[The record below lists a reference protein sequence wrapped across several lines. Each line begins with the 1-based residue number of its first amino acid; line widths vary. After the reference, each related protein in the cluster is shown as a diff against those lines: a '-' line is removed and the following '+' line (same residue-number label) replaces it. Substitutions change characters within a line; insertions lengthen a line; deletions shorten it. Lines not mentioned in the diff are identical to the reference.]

1 MYIGDGRNDNSFRYW
16 FLFLQVYRNNVQES
30 VDGDG
35 YGVGSNS
42 TTTPPKGRVELIKDI
57 ISVRREDIQ
66 KLILELQPSIKSVE
80 GVNNGV
86 DNKNNENNSNNNE
99 NNSNNNNNNNN
110 NENNRNNNNENNSNN
125 NNEKNE
131 NNNSNNSSDNKINV
145 SIQAM
150 DDKAREN
157 ENLRKELDE
166 AKQDNVVLV
175 NELEEMKKHNWLLEE
190 KLKRSETRVQEDEER
205 NRKVAESYQALC
217 RFIKGFDGHI
227 APLMKQVDMHLY
239 TQQLVPPFVNVHDS
253 IV

>member
-1 MYIGDGRNDNSFRYW
+1 MIMNKKLEKNNEIELLGDKNPKNYVYIGDGRDDNSFRYW
-16 FLFLQVYRNNVQES
+16 FLFLQVYRNNVKES

-35 YGVGSNS
+35 GGNNH

-66 KLILELQPSIKSVE
+66 KLIQELQPSIKSVE
-80 GVNNGV
+80 SVNN
-86 DNKNNENNSNNNE
+86 DKNNENSNSNNNE
-99 NNSNNNNNNNN
+99 TH
-110 NENNRNNNNENNSNN
+110 
-125 NNEKNE
+125 
-131 NNNSNNSSDNKINV
+131 NSNNSSDSDNKNEV
-145 SIQAM
+145 SIQEM
-150 DDKAREN
+150 DDKTKEN

-166 AKQDNVVLV
+166 VKQDNVVLV
-175 NELEEMKKHNWLLEE
+175 RELEEMKKHNWLLQE

-205 NRKVAESYQALC
+205 NKKVAESYQALC
-217 RFIKGFDGHI
+217 RFIKGFDGHV